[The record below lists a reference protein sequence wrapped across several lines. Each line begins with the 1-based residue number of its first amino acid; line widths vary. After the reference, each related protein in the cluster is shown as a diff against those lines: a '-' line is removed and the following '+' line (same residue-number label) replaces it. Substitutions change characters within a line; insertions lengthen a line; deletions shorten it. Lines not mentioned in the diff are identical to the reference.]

1 MNCYLIFEKGQR
13 VPWLV
18 QAAGPCEA
26 VAEIL
31 SALQKDNGD
40 YYCTGKLT
48 VKHMGA
54 L

>member
-26 VAEIL
+26 VAEVLSIL
-31 SALQKDNGD
+31 QENHGDN
-40 YYCTGKLT
+40 YCTGKLT
-48 VKHMGA
+48 VRYSGT